1 MIKLI
6 SSCFFLISDKSN
18 YLVNAE
24 IIVRKCE
31 KMENG
36 VPSKCTSLQDDRIA
50 DFSHVFN
57 SHTNGY
63 AKDNFVDITF
73 TGTRCIGDAYYRP
86 MAPLAQN
93 RNNKNYYGNKNYWP
107 NYNNYGNKNGVKQW
121 NTNKDLQKGFDDAVD
136 NWKWVGKI
144 KKSGTTTS
152 TSVSILTTIM
162 TIMVTMM
169 CV

>member
-1 MIKLI
+1 M
-6 SSCFFLISDKSN
+6 
-18 YLVNAE
+18 NAE

-36 VPSKCTSLQDDRIA
+36 VPSKCTSLQDDRID

-93 RNNKNYYGNKNYWP
+93 RNNKNYYGNKNYRP

-144 KKSGTTTS
+144 KKSGTTS

-162 TIMVTMM
+162 TIMVPMM